1 MISALGSI
9 VSRHFAV
16 STMWRHES
24 DIVYLAPVPE
34 HDELSVLEA
43 SGSLRLS
50 LICFPSYLP
59 TSDRFHL
66 SGTAWFAGAL
76 LVFFTT
82 VAGD

>member
-1 MISALGSI
+1 MISALSSI

-50 LICFPSYLP
+50 
-59 TSDRFHL
+59 
-66 SGTAWFAGAL
+66 
-76 LVFFTT
+76 
-82 VAGD
+82 